1 MAITDTVLHRQDALS
16 VAQRPAVTRNE
27 NMPIDPGAFQVVL
40 IYRSLTLG
48 LL

>member
-27 NMPIDPGAFQVVL
+27 NMLIDPGAFPVVL